1 MFGIL
6 QVKHHKAMWF
16 NGRKF
21 RIKKLD
27 ETKKTA
33 DSGITAVFE
42 VTNVSS
48 RSDRHPELSEN
59 RYYGYLED
67 IIDCDFKSFSLV
79 LFVVKWYRLRLN
91 QRDPDRTV
99 IEHANGFTMV
109 NTRALEPTS
118 SEPYVLPSQCEQV
131 FYSEVPNRVG
141 WSFVIRHEPRG
152 RPVKY
157 NVDEDQEGIEE
168 DDDVDDQD
176 ELNDHLLEEDN
187 EELLE
192 PYDDVGD
199 NVHEDDISDNDFV
212 ETDIDDVDDDIA
224 INPYNVESGSDDSTD
239 VDNFDGEDDHE
250 SQ

>member
-1 MFGIL
+1 M
-6 QVKHHKAMWF
+6 
-16 NGRKF
+16 
-21 RIKKLD
+21 
-27 ETKKTA
+27 
-33 DSGITAVFE
+33 
-42 VTNVSS
+42 
-48 RSDRHPELSEN
+48 
-59 RYYGYLED
+59 ED

-109 NTRALEPTS
+109 NTRALEPRT
-118 SEPYVLPSQCEQV
+118 SEPYVLPSQCEHV

-141 WSFVIRHEPRG
+141 WSFVIRHELRG

-157 NVDEDQEGIEE
+157 NVDEDQDSIEE

-199 NVHEDDISDNDFV
+199 NVHEYDISDNDFF
-212 ETDIDDVDDDIA
+212 ETDIDDVDDDMA
-224 INPYNVESGSDDSTD
+224 INPYNLESGSDDSTD
-239 VDNFDGEDDHE
+239 VDSLDGEDDHE